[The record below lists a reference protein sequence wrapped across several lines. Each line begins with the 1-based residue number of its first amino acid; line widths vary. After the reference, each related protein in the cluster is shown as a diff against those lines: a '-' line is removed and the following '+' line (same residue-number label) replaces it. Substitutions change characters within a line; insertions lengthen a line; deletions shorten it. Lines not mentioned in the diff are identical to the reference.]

1 MAVIM
6 AGTELARYRM
16 NAARS
21 RFILR
26 AFANGMLSALGH
38 NPTIAI
44 RDFTGE
50 AQFVPGSLD
59 SASLRVVLKSDSLAV
74 TDDVSDKDRQEIESK
89 MREEVLETT
98 RYPEITYESTS
109 ITGSK
114 IFEGQYR
121 VNIDG
126 KLSLH
131 SVTRE
136 CPIQAQVIVAED
148 SIRASGEFTLRQ
160 TDYRI
165 KPVSAAGGTIKLKDE
180 LKLSFDIVAD
190 RERGES

>member
-1 MAVIM
+1 MAS
-6 AGTELARYRM
+6 TELARCRI

-21 RFILR
+21 RFIVR
-26 AFANGMLSALGH
+26 AFASGVLSALGH

-50 AQFVPGSLD
+50 AQFVAGTLD
-59 SASLRVVLKSDSLAV
+59 SASLRVAVKSDSLAV
-74 TDDVSDKDRQEIESK
+74 ADDVSDKDRQELESK

-98 RYPEITYESTS
+98 RYPEIAYESAS
-109 ITGSK
+109 ITSSK

-131 SVTRE
+131 GVTRE
-136 CPIQAQVIVAED
+136 CPVQAQVIATED

-165 KPVSAAGGTIKLKDE
+165 KLVSAAGGTIKLKDE